1 MNCAEFR
8 VAQTTG
14 GREKEDQEEV
24 RRGGKIDHNND
35 KTRWDECSGWHGV
48 VCSMATQN
56 SMEINKKRLKTF
68 SPDGLFYIA
77 LHIY

>member
-24 RRGGKIDHNND
+24 GRGGKIDHNND
-35 KTRWDECSGWHGV
+35 KTRWDECSGWHV
-48 VCSMATQN
+48 
-56 SMEINKKRLKTF
+56 L
-68 SPDGLFYIA
+68 DGHSKLYGNQ
-77 LHIY
+77 